1 MYMYL
6 QPQKT
11 RSRTG
16 SGRQSK
22 VYPLYH
28 ITKKQNPVLENVMIL
43 KEYVQKKLSVMSPPA
58 C

>member
-1 MYMYL
+1 MYM

-22 VYPLYH
+22 VYPLYR
-28 ITKKQNPVLENVMIL
+28 TMKKQISVLESVMIL
-43 KEYVQKKLSVMSPPA
+43 NNMYTQKNS
-58 C
+58 